1 MKGWQKMR
9 NELEDIEPA
18 TYSVWSIRN
27 DNIKVNNRSP
37 YFLMSN
43 KNNNFFVTNKDINN
57 VGKMSEFSKQ

>member
-1 MKGWQKMR
+1 MR

-27 DNIKVNNRSP
+27 DNIKLKNRSP

-43 KNNNFFVTNKDINN
+43 ENNNFFVINKDINN
-57 VGKMSEFSKQ
+57 VGKMSEFSK